1 VSATAVG
8 LEVRELHLWRG
19 ERHVLRGVSFV
30 ARPGEAVHVR
40 GPNGIGKTSLLRT
53 IAALVWPE
61 AGDVRWR
68 AAPIGADRDG
78 YAASLAYLGHDN
90 ALKAD
95 LSSRENVHYGVG
107 LRRRV
112 AAGEVDEAFA
122 RLGISAESD
131 LPVRSLSAGQR
142 RRVALARV
150 LLARAALWLLDEP
163 ATNLDV
169 GGIATTMALIREHVR
184 QGGVALFTAH
194 AEIDWSG
201 PISRVDLA

>member
-1 VSATAVG
+1 VPAIAVG

-19 ERHVLRGVSFV
+19 ERHVLRGVSFT

-40 GPNGIGKTSLLRT
+40 GPNGVGKTSLLRT
-53 IAALVWPE
+53 IAGLVWPE

-68 AAPIGADRDG
+68 GAPIGADRDG

-95 LSSRENVHYGVG
+95 LSSRENVHYAAG
-107 LRRRV
+107 LQRRLV
-112 AAGEVDEAFA
+112 TGEVDEAFA
-122 RLGISAESD
+122 RVGITAEAD
-131 LPVRSLSAGQR
+131 LAVRSLSAGQR

-169 GGIATTMALIREHVR
+169 AGTATTMALLQEHVR
-184 QGGVALFTAH
+184 QGGIALFTAH
-194 AEIDWSG
+194 AEIDWPG
-201 PISRVDLA
+201 PLSRVELT